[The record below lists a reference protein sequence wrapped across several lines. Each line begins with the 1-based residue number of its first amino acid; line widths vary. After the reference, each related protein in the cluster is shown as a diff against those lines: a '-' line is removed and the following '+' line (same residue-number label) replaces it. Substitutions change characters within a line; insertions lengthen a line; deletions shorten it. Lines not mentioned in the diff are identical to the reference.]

1 MIGPPSH
8 PGPPVSRCRPTPR
21 HGAIPAA
28 PMAPLSPFLSSAPPP
43 CGAHPSGPPSSPIP
57 FKTEPPPAG
66 RIFSPRRD
74 FSSLRSDA
82 APQPPPSP
90 PLEPQAHPAAHR
102 SPRSPDAGHHFC
114 AAAAARVSPTSTPP
128 SRRHPGTPPVLAGST
143 LPPASPHRTTV
154 KRITAPART
163 R

>member
-1 MIGPPSH
+1 MIGPPSR
-8 PGPPVSRCRPTPR
+8 PGPLVSSCRPTPR

-74 FSSLRSDA
+74 FSSVRSDA

-128 SRRHPGTPPVLAGST
+128 SRRHPGTPPVLTGST
-143 LPPASPHRTTV
+143 LLPASPHRTTV